1 MNNAP
6 TVPHVAQGRPERRPV
21 RSIRLEVING
31 PDRGR
36 NWQERSETVTIGTAQ
51 DNDLVLSDETVS
63 RYHAELTAVGDQIR
77 LTDQGSTNG
86 TKVGSARIFD
96 GMVERGTV
104 IGLGRTQI
112 RVSDGEAVE
121 VITYE
126 RDHLHGIYGR
136 SRPIRELMARVEQA
150 GKTDASVL
158 LLGETGCGKEVV
170 ARAIHSASG
179 RAGKPFEVVDC
190 GALMTTLIASELFGH
205 EKGAFTGAHSQY
217 IGAFERADGG
227 TIFLDE
233 IGELSAE
240 LQVRLLGVLERRSF
254 RRLGGTKRI
263 DINVRVVS
271 ATHRDLR
278 EWVNKG
284 DFRQDLYYRIA
295 VARLLIAPLRERRE
309 DIPVLVEHFLR
320 QMDLANPEDA
330 ELPPETIDTLMRY
343 HWPGNVR
350 ELRNFVEAAIAFG
363 DAAEN
368 LEPDPAAEPPS
379 SMAYLFEMPY
389 RDARE
394 RAIRDFQVAYL
405 SHAIEAAGGN
415 LTRTAELTS
424 MNRPHLMQLLKR
436 LKLR

>member
-6 TVPHVAQGRPERRPV
+6 TVPHVAQGRLDRRPV

-36 NWQERSETVTIGTAQ
+36 HWQERRETVTIGTAQ

-63 RYHAELTAVGDQIR
+63 RYHVELTTVGDQIR

-86 TKVGSARIFD
+86 TTVGTARIFD
-96 GMVERGTV
+96 GLVDRGTV
-104 IGLGRTQI
+104 IVLGRTQI

-121 VITYE
+121 VVTYE

-170 ARAIHSASG
+170 ASAIHKASR
-179 RAGKPFEVVDC
+179 RADKSFEVVDC

-227 TIFLDE
+227 TLFLDE

-240 LQVRLLGVLERRSF
+240 LQVR
-254 RRLGGTKRI
+254 
-263 DINVRVVS
+263 
-271 ATHRDLR
+271 
-278 EWVNKG
+278 
-284 DFRQDLYYRIA
+284 
-295 VARLLIAPLRERRE
+295 
-309 DIPVLVEHFLR
+309 
-320 QMDLANPEDA
+320 
-330 ELPPETIDTLMRY
+330 
-343 HWPGNVR
+343 
-350 ELRNFVEAAIAFG
+350 
-363 DAAEN
+363 
-368 LEPDPAAEPPS
+368 
-379 SMAYLFEMPY
+379 
-389 RDARE
+389 
-394 RAIRDFQVAYL
+394 
-405 SHAIEAAGGN
+405 
-415 LTRTAELTS
+415 
-424 MNRPHLMQLLKR
+424 
-436 LKLR
+436 